1 LIGVEEANGSGK
13 NYNSVLIRTTN
24 MTWVE
29 NMG

>member
-1 LIGVEEANGSGK
+1 LIGVEEGKGCGK
-13 NYNSVLIRTTN
+13 NYNSVLTRTTN